1 MIIKVIEIMA
11 KVAIMV
17 RTNNQS
23 LPMKGWGQK
32 HWPQVI
38 PTVVNLSLSMIMIV
52 VEILTKITK
61 VIMMMIINNWL
72 WLMKANILAWDD

>member
-1 MIIKVIEIMA
+1 MA

-38 PTVVNLSLSMIMIV
+38 LTVVNLSLSMIMIV